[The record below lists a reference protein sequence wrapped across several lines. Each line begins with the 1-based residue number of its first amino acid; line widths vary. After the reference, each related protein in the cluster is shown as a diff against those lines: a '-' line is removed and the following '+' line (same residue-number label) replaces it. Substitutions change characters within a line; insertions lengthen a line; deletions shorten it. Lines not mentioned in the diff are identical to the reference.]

1 MRWGL
6 SLHPTLLQMA
16 KVIEEEQSDQYGAD
30 VATVVMSLTIQF
42 PSLAEVHRRYDP
54 YFATLREN
62 GDKRADAKRRSF
74 FAAIEKDLDSLG
86 RDRRAIVEQPFVE
99 L

>member
-6 SLHPTLLQMA
+6 NVHPTLLQMA
-16 KVIEEEQSDQYGAD
+16 KVIEDEQSDQYGTD
-30 VATVVMSLTIQF
+30 VATVVVRLTIQF

-54 YFATLREN
+54 YFETLRES
-62 GDKRADAKRRSF
+62 GDERVDAKRRSF
-74 FAAIEKDLDSLG
+74 FAAIKKDLESLG
-86 RDRRAIVEQPFVE
+86 RDRRAVVEQPFVE